1 MKPQTFL
8 REMSNY
14 VFKQFCSELDDSSLA
29 NLIQIVSTPNERAT
43 DMINAGSDDE
53 VEEGEVAEAYGSEV
67 SDDSDDL

>member
-1 MKPQTFL
+1 
-8 REMSNY
+8 MSNY
-14 VFKQFCSELDDSSLA
+14 VFKQFCSELDDTSLA

-53 VEEGEVAEAYGSEV
+53 GDYDDEGKPYGSEV